1 MGAKRYMKRNVLMVW
16 VVCCVV
22 GKVLGA
28 GPGSEAGWLSQRKEG
43 LAAIGKGLRFLE
55 STQNTNGWW
64 STADHPSVTALALFA
79 GAGDPERR
87 WSKAAVRDRGY
98 RFLLSCVRT
107 NGGIYVRDLAN
118 YNTSISLMACLAA
131 EEPAYREPIAAAREF
146 IVRTQIRPG
155 SGSAAF
161 AGGIG
166 YSDKDGTLH
175 ADMNNTLVAL
185 EALHYSRDSIARD
198 TGKPAED
205 LDWKAAVGFLE
216 RCQNLPAVN
225 RQAWVSADPA
235 DLGGFVYDP
244 ESSKAGSVTNANG
257 KVALRSYGSISYAG
271 LLSYIYA
278 DLKADDPR
286 VRAVAE
292 WLGKHAS
299 FEENPGMG
307 QQGYYYYLHLMVKA
321 LTAAGMDEL
330 TDAKGHRVAWRP
342 EVLRRLL
349 ELQKG
354 DGSWLNASGRWW
366 ESDPNLVTAYALI
379 TLETLVRR
387 E

>member
-1 MGAKRYMKRNVLMVW
+1 MR
-16 VVCCVV
+16 
-22 GKVLGA
+22 
-28 GPGSEAGWLSQRKEG
+28 QEG
-43 LAAIGKGLRFLE
+43 MTAIGRGLRFLE
-55 STQNTNGWW
+55 STQLTNGCW

-87 WSKAAVRDRGY
+87 WAASPVRERGY
-98 RFLLSCVRT
+98 RFLLSCVQT

-118 YNTSISLMACLAA
+118 YNTSISLMALLSADEAA
-131 EEPAYREPIAAAREF
+131 FRAPIEAARDF
-146 IVRTQIRPG
+146 IVRSQISPDAG
-155 SGSAAF
+155 GGVY

-166 YSDKDGTLH
+166 YAGKDGSLH

-185 EALHYSRDSIARD
+185 EALHFSRQAIVRD
-198 TGKPAED
+198 TGKPADD
-205 LDWKAAVGFLE
+205 LDWKAAVAFLE

-225 RQAWVSADPA
+225 RQPWVSSDPA
-235 DLGGFVYDP
+235 NIGGFVYDP

>member
-1 MGAKRYMKRNVLMVW
+1 MISLVRY
-16 VVCCVV
+16 VV
-22 GKVLGA
+22 GAVAACAVAGQVAGAEMALAPGVL
-28 GPGSEAGWLSQRKEG
+28 SMKKEAS
-43 LAAIGKGLRFLE
+43 AAVGRGLRFLA

-64 STADHPSVTALALFA
+64 STPEHPSVTALALFA
-79 GAGDPERR
+79 GAGDPDRR
-87 WSKAAVRDRGY
+87 WADLPGRRKGY
-98 RFLLSCVRT
+98 QFLLGCVQT

-118 YNTSISLMACLAA
+118 YNTAISVMALLAA
-131 EEPAYREPIAAAREF
+131 EEPEFREPVAAARSF
-146 IVRTQIRPG
+146 IIRSQVRPG
-155 SGSAAF
+155 AAGGAY

-166 YSDKDGTLH
+166 YSDKDGTIH
-175 ADMNNTLVAL
+175 SDMNNTLVAL

-205 LDWKAAVGFLE
+205 LDWKAAAAFLE
-216 RCQNLPAVN
+216 RCQNLPGVN
-225 RQAWVSADPA
+225 RQPWVSVDPA
-235 DLGGFVYDP
+235 DVGGFVYDP
-244 ESSKAGSVTNANG
+244 ESSKAGTVTNANG

-286 VRAVAE
+286 VRAVAD

-299 FEENPGMG
+299 YEENPGMG

-330 TDAKGHRVAWRP
+330 TDAKGNRVAWRP

-366 ESDPNLVTAYALI
+366 ESDPNLVTSYALI
-379 TLETLVRR
+379 TLETLLRR
-387 E
+387 D